1 MDYVRLFRYDD
12 WANRE
17 ELRTLRGSSNA
28 RAQRLLAH
36 VIGTQWL
43 WYARLRGEPPREAVW
58 PEISLDGCEQSLDLI
73 GSFWME
79 FVSGADLNATILYTN
94 SKGEPWASRLEDIL
108 MHVILHGAY
117 HRGQIATVLRGSGEE
132 PAYTDYIHCTRNE
145 FI

>member
-1 MDYVRLFRYDD
+1 VDFVRLFRYDD

-17 ELRTLRGSSNA
+17 ELRTLRESSNA
-28 RAQRLLAH
+28 RAVRLLAH
-36 VIGTQWL
+36 IIGSQWL

-58 PEISLDGCEQSLDLI
+58 PDISLDGCEQSLDLI

-79 FVSGADLNATILYTN
+79 FASDADMNATIAYTN
-94 SKGEPWASRLEDIL
+94 SKGEPWTSRIEDVL

-117 HRGQIATVLRGSGEE
+117 HRGQIATLLRAGGEE

>member
-1 MDYVRLFRYDD
+1 MDFARLFRYDD

-17 ELRTLRGSSNA
+17 ELRTLRESSNA
-28 RAQRLLAH
+28 QALRLFAH
-36 VIGTQWL
+36 IIGTEWV

-79 FVSGADLNATILYTN
+79 FVSGADMNATVSYTN
-94 SKGEPWASRLEDIL
+94 SKGQLWTSRVEDVL
-108 MHVILHGAY
+108 LHVIMHGAY
-117 HRGQIATVLRGSGEE
+117 HRGQIATLLRAAGEE

>member
-1 MDYVRLFRYDD
+1 MDFVRLFRYDD

-17 ELRTLRGSSNA
+17 ELRTLRESENSQA
-28 RAQRLLAH
+28 HRLLAH
-36 VIGTQWL
+36 IIGTEWV

-79 FVSGADLNATILYTN
+79 FISDADLDATVPYKN
-94 SKGEPWASRLEDIL
+94 SKGEPWTSRIEDIL
-108 MHVILHGAY
+108 MHVVLHGAY
-117 HRGQIATVLRGSGEE
+117 HRGQIATLMRAGGEE
-132 PAYTDYIHCTRNE
+132 PVMTDYIHCVRND

>member
-1 MDYVRLFRYDD
+1 MDLVRLFRYDD

-17 ELRTLRGSSNA
+17 ELRALRGSSNA
-28 RAQRLLAH
+28 RALRLLAH
-36 VIGTQWL
+36 IVGTQWL

-79 FVSGADLNATILYTN
+79 FVSDADMNASISYTN
-94 SKGEPWASRLEDIL
+94 SKGEPWTSSVEDIL
-108 MHVILHGAY
+108 LHVILHGAY
-117 HRGQIATVLRGSGEE
+117 HRGQIATVLRGGGEE